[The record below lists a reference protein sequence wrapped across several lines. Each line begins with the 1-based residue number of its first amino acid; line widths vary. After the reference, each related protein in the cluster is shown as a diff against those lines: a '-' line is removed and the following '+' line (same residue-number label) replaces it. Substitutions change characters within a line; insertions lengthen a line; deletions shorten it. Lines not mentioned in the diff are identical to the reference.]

1 MTVLE
6 TAPSPDAILD
16 AIDGGVRGLQEAGLE
31 PRFVVAGSAAY
42 ASLCTAI
49 ADRYGREPGH
59 FEQYQWL
66 TIVVDPFRDHEVA
79 VLPAPRDV
87 AAGVRAER
95 LDPPTSPSS

>member
-6 TAPSPDAILD
+6 STPDARSILD
-16 AIDGGVRGLQEAGLE
+16 EIDANVRALQESGLE
-31 PRFVVAGSAAY
+31 PRFVVVGTAAY
-42 ASLCTAI
+42 RTLCA
-49 ADRYGREPGH
+49 AMAERYGREPGD

-79 VLPAPRDV
+79 ILPVPRDV

-95 LDPPTSPSS
+95 VDA